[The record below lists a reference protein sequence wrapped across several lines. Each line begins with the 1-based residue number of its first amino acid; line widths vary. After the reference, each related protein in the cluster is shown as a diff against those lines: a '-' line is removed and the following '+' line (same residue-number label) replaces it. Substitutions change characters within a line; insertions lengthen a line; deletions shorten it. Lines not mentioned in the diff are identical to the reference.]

1 MLLFVTKMLI
11 FTTLKLVFWHNL
23 VISFFM
29 KFRFVIILFSILLIS
44 SGCQTIKKKSDEV
57 AKKENE
63 KFGLFIG
70 KQVNELRM
78 ELGAPTEDFINELG
92 NETLVYKTKKYGIPC
107 ERKFEINANGT
118 IVGFSS
124 SGCI

>member
-1 MLLFVTKMLI
+1 ML
-11 FTTLKLVFWHNL
+11 
-23 VISFFM
+23 M
-29 KFRFVIILFSILLIS
+29 KAKIIITLFSILLMI

-57 AKKENE
+57 AEKENE
-63 KFGLFIG
+63 RFGQFVG
-70 KQVNELRM
+70 KEVTELKM
-78 ELGAPTEDFINELG
+78 ELGSPTEDYINEIG

-118 IVGFSS
+118 IVGFTS